1 MKKSNKGFTLIELLM
16 VVLLGSFVFVGILQI
31 FNLNQNTSLLQKE
44 MLEVQNTGFFAVN
57 LLSNDFKK
65 AGSSEDAVSKF
76 DIDAFDFDNT
86 AVDADGNMKIN
97 IVYDNFDSDFDCAG
111 TSGLSTISNTYEV
124 LEGILYCN
132 DIELVSGVERFSVL
146 FGVDLNGDNFTDR
159 YVNRDSALEIQNS
172 TNKKIISVYLSLL
185 LKSTKEL
192 ESSSVKS
199 FNILNQED
207 LEYEDGYF
215 YRLYSKKVVL
225 KNML

>member
-159 YVNRDSALEIQNS
+159 YVDRDSALEIQNS

>member
-1 MKKSNKGFTLIELLM
+1 MKKSNKGFTLVELLM

-65 AGSSEDAVSKF
+65 AGSSGDAVSKF
-76 DIDAFDFDNT
+76 DIDTFDFDNT
-86 AVDADGNMKIN
+86 DIDDDGNMKIS
-97 IVYDNFDSDFDCAG
+97 IVYDNFDNDFDCAG
-111 TSGLSTISNTYEV
+111 TSGLSTIANTYEV
-124 LEGILYCN
+124 IEGILYCN

-159 YVNRDSALEIQNS
+159 YVDRDSALEIQNS
-172 TNKKIISVYLSLL
+172 TNKKIISVYFSLL

-192 ESSSVKS
+192 ESSAVKS

>member
-1 MKKSNKGFTLIELLM
+1 MKKSNRGFTLVELLM
-16 VVLLGSFVFVGILQI
+16 VLLLGSFVFVGILQI

-76 DIDAFDFDNT
+76 DIDTFDFDNT
-86 AVDADGNMKIN
+86 DIDDDGNMKIS

-111 TSGLSTISNTYEV
+111 TSGLSTIANTYEV
-124 LEGILYCN
+124 LEGVLYCN

-159 YVNRDSALEIQNS
+159 YVDRDSALEIQNS
-172 TNKKIISVYLSLL
+172 TNKKIVSVYFSLL

>member
-86 AVDADGNMKIN
+86 AVDAAGNMKIN

-159 YVNRDSALEIQNS
+159 YVDRDSALEIQNS

>member
-1 MKKSNKGFTLIELLM
+1 M
-16 VVLLGSFVFVGILQI
+16 VVLLGSFVFIGILQI

-76 DIDAFDFDNT
+76 DIDTFDFDNT
-86 AVDADGNMKIN
+86 DIDASGNMKIS

-111 TSGLSTISNTYEV
+111 TSGLSTITNTYEV
-124 LEGILYCN
+124 LEGVLYCN

-159 YVNRDSALEIQNS
+159 YVDRDSALEIQNS
-172 TNKKIISVYLSLL
+172 TNKKIVSVYFSLL